1 MDTQLPRYEVFDQF
15 KPATPH
21 QHAGSVHAADP
32 EMALLNA
39 RDVYARRP
47 PHTNMWVV
55 RADRIF
61 SRTREELQKSP
72 FTAAPL
78 PAQAGD
84 ALIPF
89 VIFEKRSHK
98 NPAHFAR
105 EVMAPSPESALA
117 AALGTK
123 NAGHVL
129 VWWVVAAAEV
139 WRSDAEDPEAFFRPA
154 EDKPYRH
161 QSFYHVVTLM
171 RRLRERSIKSNR
183 AGGLEEPDES

>member
-1 MDTQLPRYEVFDQF
+1 MDTQLSRYEVFDQF

-39 RDVYARRP
+39 RDVFARRP
-47 PHTNMWVV
+47 AHTNMWVV

-72 FTAAPL
+72 LTTAQPA
-78 PAQAGD
+78 AQAGD
-84 ALIPF
+84 EPIPYI
-89 VIFEKRSHK
+89 IFEKRSHK
-98 NPAHFAR
+98 NPAQYAR
-105 EVMAPSPESALA
+105 EVMASSPELALA
-117 AALGTK
+117 AALEAESAAK
-123 NAGHVL
+123 IL
-129 VWWVVAAAEV
+129 VWWVVPAADV
-139 WRSDAEDPEAFFRPA
+139 WRTDAEDPGAFFSPA

-171 RRLRERSIKSNR
+171 RDLKDRSIKSKR
-183 AGGLEEPDES
+183 TGIMEESDES